1 MMAEISEDRFSYLF
15 DIASGTALEASID
28 LNPEEREEIIQIRA
42 LLDVIDN
49 SWKATP
55 SELDQIRARFLEKL
69 SVRDPDHPW
78 VTESTVRTLGE
89 LIRASGDDVP
99 TLPSEVYEHLLNDA
113 TPVEDFIDPSRRTGI
128 IGRAIRSAHVPS
140 TGTGDFMLWINR
152 SMTALFALPSSS
164 QTKYV
169 FTRKQ
174 GGKRDTS

>member
-1 MMAEISEDRFSYLF
+1 MMAEISEDRFSCLF
-15 DIASGTALEASID
+15 DIASGTAPEASID
-28 LNPEEREEIIQIRA
+28 LTPEEREEVIQIRA

-49 SWKATP
+49 SWKAAP

-99 TLPSEVYEHLLNDA
+99 SLPSDVYRSLLEDS
-113 TPVEDFIDPSRRTGI
+113 TLVEEFIDPSRRTSI
-128 IGRAIRSAHVPS
+128 VGRAIRSAHIPQAAIA
-140 TGTGDFMLWINR
+140 DFMLWINR
-152 SMTALFALPSSS
+152 SVTALFALPGAS
-164 QTKYV
+164 QPKYV

-174 GGKRDTS
+174 GGKRDPK